1 MRHGAD
7 TVMGDYSQDC
17 FGLSY
22 VNGQPCDACDDKME
36 CSEKYLS
43 THPRIDNPCNRCDDA
58 QKYECDIANNC
69 LMGIKT
75 ITKSP
80 ITCEYQKRWETI
92 CRSQTSTDPKDYIKY
107 VSYSCANC
115 FCRYPERK
123 CEVKK

>member
-7 TVMGDYSQDC
+7 TAMDDYEKNVFRPDEQVAQPSC

-22 VNGQPCDACDDKME
+22 INGPPCNTCDLKKE
-36 CSEKYLS
+36 CSDKYFTRLV
-43 THPRIDNPCNRCDDA
+43 
-58 QKYECDIANNC
+58 
-69 LMGIKT
+69 
-75 ITKSP
+75 KSP
-80 ITCEYQKRWETI
+80 IPDNYTSNTCEYQKRWETI
-92 CRSQTSTDPKDYIKY
+92 CRSQTSTDPKDSVKY